1 VTAPYYAD
9 DTVTLWHGDC
19 REIDA
24 WLSADVLVMDP
35 PYGRGWR
42 QGRLKPQRLADDAHG
57 GIANDTDTTVRDAVL
72 AMWGDRRG
80 IVFGD
85 LMLTPP
91 PGCRQVLIY
100 RKQPNAGTRGATAGW
115 RRDVEAIYL
124 TGPWPTGL
132 GGRSSVI
139 HTGSRSAGN
148 PSSVQSRY
156 EHPHAKPLDVM
167 DELVQSTTGVI
178 ADPTAGSGSTLVIA
192 KALGR
197 RAIGVEIEERYCEV
211 IAKRLAQG
219 ALNFG
224 GVA

>member
-1 VTAPYYAD
+1 MVTAAPYYAD
-9 DTVTLWHGDC
+9 DHVTLYHGDC
-19 REIDA
+19 REVDA
-24 WLSADVLVMDP
+24 WLQADVLVVDP
-35 PYGRGWR
+35 PYGRAWK
-42 QGRLKPQRLADDAHG
+42 QGRLDRRPNDHS
-57 GIANDTDTTVRDAVL
+57 GIANDTDTAVRDAVL
-72 AMWGDRRG
+72 AMWGDRPG

-91 PGCRQVLIY
+91 RGCKQVLIY
-100 RKQPNAGTRGATAGW
+100 HKQPNAGTRGATAGW

-139 HTGSRSAGN
+139 HTGSRSAGG

-178 ADPTAGSGSTLVIA
+178 ADPTAGSGSTLVIT

-197 RAIGVEIEERYCEV
+197 RAVGVELDERYCEV

-224 GVA
+224 QPA